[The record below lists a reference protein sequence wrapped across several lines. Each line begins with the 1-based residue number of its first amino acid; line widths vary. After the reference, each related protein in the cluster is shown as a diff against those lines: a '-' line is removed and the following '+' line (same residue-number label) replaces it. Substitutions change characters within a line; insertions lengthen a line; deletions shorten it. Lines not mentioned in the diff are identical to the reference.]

1 VPVPYPN
8 IAQCAQANDASNKV
22 KICGSPTLTMK
33 SKIPM
38 SSGDEPGT
46 IGGVVSNRF
55 KGEVQYKK
63 GSGKV
68 KAEGEKVVYVGSMTG
83 QNGNNANTVGAQVA
97 PSQTKVLVAP

>member
-1 VPVPYPN
+1 M
-8 IAQCAQANDASNKV
+8 AQCAQANDASSKV
-22 KICGSPTLTMK
+22 KICGSQTLTTK

-46 IGGVVSNRF
+46 VGGVVSNRF

-68 KAEGEKVVYVGSMTG
+68 KVEGESVVYVGSLTG
-83 QNGNNANTVGAQVA
+83 HNGNNANMPAGVQVA